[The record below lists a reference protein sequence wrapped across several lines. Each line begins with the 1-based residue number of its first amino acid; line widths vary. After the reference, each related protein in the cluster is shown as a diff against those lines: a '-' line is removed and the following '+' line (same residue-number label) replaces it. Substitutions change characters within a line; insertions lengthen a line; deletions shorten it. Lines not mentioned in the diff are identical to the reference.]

1 MHYGFCQRKA
11 FQAGKIG
18 SLFAKNI
25 SRGSFAAL
33 VEEPSSATR
42 VRHLLSTVPL
52 EFYKESCFPN
62 YEYSEIK
69 QKKNIKIMKLFAAV
83 LALVNANALDERLA
97 IISGHVGVSYR
108 EILEWKKIKKKFFF

>member
-1 MHYGFCQRKA
+1 MVFVKE
-11 FQAGKIG
+11 KIFKLVK
-18 SLFAKNI
+18 SDPFSRKNI

-42 VRHLLSTVPL
+42 VRHLLSAAAL

-62 YEYSEIK
+62 NEYSEIK

-83 LALVNANALDERLA
+83 LALVNANALDERMA
-97 IISGHVGVSYR
+97 IISGHVNVSYR
-108 EILEWKKIKKKFFF
+108 EILEWIKI